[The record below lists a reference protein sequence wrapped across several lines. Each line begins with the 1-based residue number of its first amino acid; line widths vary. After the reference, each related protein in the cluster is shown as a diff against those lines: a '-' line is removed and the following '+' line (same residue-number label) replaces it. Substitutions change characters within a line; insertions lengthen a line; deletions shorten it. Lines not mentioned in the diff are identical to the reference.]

1 MRLTSSTFPSKI
13 LQSAGA
19 FQSYTNFL
27 LNEFDPLFAANRM
40 AAEVIDIIEETQQA
54 RTLVLRPSIHWK
66 GYTPGQYVPVEID
79 INGVRHRRHYSISS
93 APSEFKHANTI
104 RISIKCVEGGLVS
117 NYLHEQ
123 LSVGDLIYI
132 GPATGDFTL
141 NSTLLSRRPTKISP
155 PESSKKPNKRSSK
168 KPLLFVAAGSGITP
182 IMAMLE
188 ALAEH
193 GKQYKEQQT
202 IHLIYFAK
210 SKSEMIFFDRLNQ
223 LAASLPGFRFLSHFT
238 DTQGRV
244 TEQVLKTDCPNLAEH
259 QWYIC
264 GPQGFMDS
272 VRNAASTLGIAKKDI
287 KSEAFGTPSTTLALS
302 DYLNAKK
309 SKPILGQVSFS
320 ASGKTIESKGKQT
333 LLELA
338 ESAGLKPKYGC
349 RSGICHECKC
359 SKISGQVLN
368 TLSGEIIPEAQQL
381 IQACISVPIGDVS
394 IETW

>member
-1 MRLTSSTFPSKI
+1 MRLTSSTFSSNI

-40 AAEVIDIIEETQQA
+40 GAEVIDIIEETRQT

-93 APSEFKHANTI
+93 TPYEFKCANTI
-104 RISIKCVEGGLVS
+104 RITIKRVENGLVS

-123 LSVGDLIYI
+123 LSIGDLIHI
-132 GPATGDFTL
+132 DAATGDFTL
-141 NSTLLSRRPTKISP
+141 DSIFINRQRTKTSLP
-155 PESSKKPNKRSSK
+155 KLSKKPSR

-193 GKQYKEQQT
+193 RALYKNQQT

-210 SKSEMIFFDRLNQ
+210 SKSEMIFFDRLNH
-223 LAASLPGFRFLSHFT
+223 LAASLPGFFFLPHFT

-244 TEQVLKTDCPNLAEH
+244 TEQVLKEDCPNITKY

-264 GPQGFMDS
+264 GPQGFMDT

-302 DYLNAKK
+302 DYLNAKD
-309 SKPILGQVSFS
+309 SNSALGRISFS
-320 ASGKTIESKGKQT
+320 ASGKTIESKGEQT

-359 SKISGQVLN
+359 SKTSGQVLN
-368 TLSGEIIPEAQQL
+368 TLSGEIIPEAQQQ